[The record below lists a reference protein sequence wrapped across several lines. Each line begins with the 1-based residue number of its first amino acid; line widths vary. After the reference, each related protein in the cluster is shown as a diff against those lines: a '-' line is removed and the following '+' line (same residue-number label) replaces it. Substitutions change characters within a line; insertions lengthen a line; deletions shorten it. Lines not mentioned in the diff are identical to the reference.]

1 MNTAAFAVLT
11 ILYIIAVI
19 YLGYLG
25 WKKTRGSEDYMLA
38 GRKLSPWVIGLS
50 YGATFISV
58 SAIIGFGGQSAKLG
72 MGLVFLAMLNIAV
85 GVLLAFIVFGGRT
98 RKMAKKLNAVTFP
111 DLLGKCYNSNIIH
124 LITGITILVAMPL

>member
-38 GRKLSPWVIGLS
+38 GRKLSGSSASRTGQHSSASRRSLVSEARVPNWEWVWYSL
-50 YGATFISV
+50 
-58 SAIIGFGGQSAKLG
+58 
-72 MGLVFLAMLNIAV
+72 
-85 GVLLAFIVFGGRT
+85 
-98 RKMAKKLNAVTFP
+98 P
-111 DLLGKCYNSNIIH
+111 C
-124 LITGITILVAMPL
+124 

>member
-38 GRKLSPWVIGLS
+38 GRKLIWPLFSRMAVSISLGSKYPASRAWPRNSLRS
-50 YGATFISV
+50 MEARCRFALEMTPYFIRIMERPLQNV
-58 SAIIGFGGQSAKLG
+58 RMAILMQ
-72 MGLVFLAMLNIAV
+72 AV
-85 GVLLAFIVFGGRT
+85 YSTAR
-98 RKMAKKLNAVTFP
+98 VTAP
-111 DLLGKCYNSNIIH
+111 
-124 LITGITILVAMPL
+124 